1 MDQEKLLNQFKT
13 KGLSEFIRKVYFY
26 RMLLAYLFRR
36 FDVAAEMAQEYQ
48 LLVISNPV
56 YPTYEVL
63 PATLYLGLIAGEMLR
78 RQPSGENVEEERAKW
93 QTMASS
99 CLEKLKNWDAFAHAT
114 WLGRIGTFLTNITS
128 FELSWQLS
136 VATRWK
142 RLQLMFVQSRKQRN
156 IVMSTRKLWRGS
168 ALDFFI

>member
-99 CLEKLKNWDAFAHAT
+99 CLEKLKNWDAFAHVV
-114 WLGRIGTFLTNITS
+114 GTDWNIS
-128 FELSWQLS
+128 HKYHLLRAELAAVGGDTVEAAAAYVCAIQKAKEHRYVNEEAL
-136 VATRWK
+136 A
-142 RLQLMFVQSRKQRN
+142 
-156 IVMSTRKLWRGS
+156 RGS